1 MKKNILYIVLLAVVV
16 SSCHIYKPYK
26 RPDVNTAGVYRDP
39 VSATDTLA
47 VSDTTN
53 MGNLPWEQVFTDPQL
68 QQLIR
73 QGLENN
79 SDLKTAALQVSQA
92 EARLMTSRLS
102 FLPSLSLSPQGTV
115 SSFDKS
121 AAQWTYQLPV
131 VASWE
136 IDLFG
141 RLLNSKRA
149 AKTALMQSEAYKQAV
164 RTQVISTVANYY
176 YTLLMLDR
184 QLQISEQTAES
195 WKQNVQMM
203 KDLKVAGSVNE
214 AAVVQS
220 EANYY
225 SIVASL
231 ADLRQQI
238 SSTENALSVLLGQA
252 PQMIARSTIEEQQFP
267 AEMNT
272 GIPVQMLS
280 NRPDVRSAEMALAGA
295 YYNTNIARSAF
306 YPNLV
311 ISGSAGWTNSAG
323 SVIVNP
329 GKILASAVASLTQP
343 IFGRGANI
351 AQLKI
356 AKAQQEE
363 ALIAFQQSILN
374 AGSEVSN
381 ALVQYQTAEEKLAQR
396 KEQIKSLEKSV
407 KYTQDLL
414 FLDSSHTYLEVLTA
428 QQSLLSAQLSEVSDN
443 FQRMQSVIN
452 LYHALGG
459 GR

>member
-343 IFGRGANI
+343 IFCRGANI

>member
-272 GIPVQMLS
+272 GIPVQLLS

>member
-26 RPDVNTAGVYRDP
+26 RPDVNTTGVYRDP
-39 VSATDTLA
+39 VSVTDTLA

-149 AKTALMQSEAYKQAV
+149 AKMALMQSEAYKQAV
-164 RTQVISTVANYY
+164 RTQVIATVANYY

-203 KDLKVAGSVNE
+203 KDLKIAGSVNE

-252 PQMIARSTIEEQQFP
+252 PQMIVRSTIEEQQFP

>member
-1 MKKNILYIVLLAVVV
+1 MKRNILYIVLLAVGV

-26 RPDVNTAGVYRDP
+26 RPDVDTKGMYRDP
-39 VSATDTLA
+39 VSVTDTLS

-68 QQLIR
+68 QHLIR

-79 SDLKTAALQVSQA
+79 SDLKTAALRVSEA
-92 EARLMTSRLS
+92 EARLMTSRLA
-102 FLPSLSLSPQGTV
+102 FLPSLSLAPQGTV

-121 AAQWTYQLPV
+121 SAQWSYQLPV
-131 VASWE
+131 AASWE

-141 RLLNSKRA
+141 RLLNSKRGAKA
-149 AKTALMQSEAYKQAV
+149 ALLQSEAYKQAV
-164 RTQVISTVANYY
+164 QTQVISTVANYY

-184 QLQISEQTAES
+184 QLSITEQTARNWE
-195 WKQNVQMM
+195 KNVQMM
-203 KDLKVAGSVNE
+203 KDLKAAGNVNE

-225 SIVASL
+225 AIVASL
-231 ADLRQQI
+231 SDLRRQI
-238 SSTENALSVLLGQA
+238 SESENALSVLLGQA
-252 PQMIARSTIEEQQFP
+252 PQMIVRGTIEEQQFP
-267 AEMNT
+267 VEMNT

-280 NRPDVRSAEMALAGA
+280 NRPDVRSAEMVLAGA

-323 SVIVNP
+323 GIIMNP
-329 GKILASAVASLTQP
+329 AKFFASAVASLTQP
-343 IFGRGANI
+343 LFARGANV

-381 ALVQYQTAEEKLAQR
+381 ALVQYQAAEEKLVQR

-407 KYTQDLL
+407 EYTQDLL
-414 FLDSSHTYLEVLTA
+414 YLDSSHTYLEVLTA
-428 QQSLLSAQLSEVSDN
+428 QQSLLSAQLSEVADN

>member
-149 AKTALMQSEAYKQAV
+149 AKTALMQSEVYKQAV

>member
-1 MKKNILYIVLLAVVV
+1 MKRNILYIVLLAVAV

-26 RPDVNTAGVYRDP
+26 RPSVDTAGMYRDP
-39 VSATDTLA
+39 LSATDTLA

-53 MGNLPWEQVFTDPQL
+53 MGNLPWEKIFTDVQL
-68 QQLIR
+68 QHLIR
-73 QGLENN
+73 QGLEHN
-79 SDLKTAALQVSQA
+79 SDLKTAALRVSEA
-92 EARLMTSRLS
+92 EARLMSSRLA
-102 FLPSLSLSPQGTV
+102 FLPSLALSPQGTV

-121 AAQWTYQLPV
+121 AAQWSYQLPV

-141 RLLNSKRA
+141 RLLNSKRG
-149 AKTALMQSEAYKQAV
+149 AKTALLQSEAYKQAV
-164 RTQVISTVANYY
+164 QTQVIATIANYY

-184 QLQISEQTAES
+184 QLAISEQTAVN
-195 WKQNVQMM
+195 WQKNVDIM
-203 KDLKVAGSVNE
+203 KNLKKAGNVNE

-225 SIVASL
+225 AIIASL
-231 ADLRQQI
+231 SDIRQQI
-238 SSTENALSVLLGQA
+238 SNTENAMSVLLGQA
-252 PQMIARSTIEEQQFP
+252 PQMIARGTIEEQYLP
-267 AEMNT
+267 TKLST

-280 NRPDVRSAEMALAGA
+280 NRPDVRSAELALAGS
-295 YYNTNIARSAF
+295 YYNTNVARSAF

-311 ISGSAGWTNSAG
+311 ISGSAGWTNAAG
-323 SVIVNP
+323 SVIMNP
-329 GKILASAVASLTQP
+329 AKVLASAVASLTQP
-343 IFGRGANI
+343 LFAKGANI
-351 AQLKI
+351 AQLKV
-356 AKAQQEE
+356 AKAQQEQ
-363 ALIAFQQSILN
+363 AFIAFQQSILN

-381 ALVQYQTAEEKLAQR
+381 ALVQYQTAEEKLIQR
-396 KEQIKSLEKSV
+396 KEQIISLEKSV

-414 FLDSSHTYLEVLTA
+414 LLDSSHTYLEVLTA

-443 FQRMQSVIN
+443 FQRMQSVVN

>member
-53 MGNLPWEQVFTDPQL
+53 MGNLPWEQVCTEPQL

>member
-396 KEQIKSLEKSV
+396 KEQIKSHEKSV

>member
-280 NRPDVRSAEMALAGA
+280 NRPDVRSAEMVLAGA

>member
-1 MKKNILYIVLLAVVV
+1 M
-16 SSCHIYKPYK
+16 
-26 RPDVNTAGVYRDP
+26 
-39 VSATDTLA
+39 
-47 VSDTTN
+47 
-53 MGNLPWEQVFTDPQL
+53 
-68 QQLIR
+68 
-73 QGLENN
+73 
-79 SDLKTAALQVSQA
+79 KTAALQVSQA

>member
-280 NRPDVRSAEMALAGA
+280 NRPDVRSAEMVLAGA

-452 LYHALGG
+452 VCHALGG

>member
-252 PQMIARSTIEEQQFP
+252 PQMIARSTIVEQQFP

>member
-1 MKKNILYIVLLAVVV
+1 
-16 SSCHIYKPYK
+16 
-26 RPDVNTAGVYRDP
+26 
-39 VSATDTLA
+39 
-47 VSDTTN
+47 
-53 MGNLPWEQVFTDPQL
+53 
-68 QQLIR
+68 
-73 QGLENN
+73 
-79 SDLKTAALQVSQA
+79 
-92 EARLMTSRLS
+92 
-102 FLPSLSLSPQGTV
+102 
-115 SSFDKS
+115 
-121 AAQWTYQLPV
+121 
-131 VASWE
+131 
-136 IDLFG
+136 
-141 RLLNSKRA
+141 
-149 AKTALMQSEAYKQAV
+149 MQSEAYKQAV

>member
-351 AQLKI
+351 AKLKI

>member
-1 MKKNILYIVLLAVVV
+1 MKKNILYIVLLAVIV

-149 AKTALMQSEAYKQAV
+149 AKTALMQSEA
-164 RTQVISTVANYY
+164 
-176 YTLLMLDR
+176 
-184 QLQISEQTAES
+184 
-195 WKQNVQMM
+195 
-203 KDLKVAGSVNE
+203 
-214 AAVVQS
+214 
-220 EANYY
+220 
-225 SIVASL
+225 
-231 ADLRQQI
+231 
-238 SSTENALSVLLGQA
+238 
-252 PQMIARSTIEEQQFP
+252 
-267 AEMNT
+267 
-272 GIPVQMLS
+272 
-280 NRPDVRSAEMALAGA
+280 
-295 YYNTNIARSAF
+295 
-306 YPNLV
+306 
-311 ISGSAGWTNSAG
+311 
-323 SVIVNP
+323 
-329 GKILASAVASLTQP
+329 
-343 IFGRGANI
+343 
-351 AQLKI
+351 
-356 AKAQQEE
+356 
-363 ALIAFQQSILN
+363 
-374 AGSEVSN
+374 
-381 ALVQYQTAEEKLAQR
+381 
-396 KEQIKSLEKSV
+396 
-407 KYTQDLL
+407 
-414 FLDSSHTYLEVLTA
+414 
-428 QQSLLSAQLSEVSDN
+428 
-443 FQRMQSVIN
+443 
-452 LYHALGG
+452 
-459 GR
+459 